1 MRLAVLALLA
11 VSVGTAFGANLA
23 DTEKLLARIKAVSK
37 EGAGNQEAGAAW
49 KELIGQGSD
58 AILPTLTAMDDATPF
73 AANWLRS
80 AITALA
86 EKEKAAGRKLPA
98 EQLEAFLKDT
108 KHLPAARRIAYE
120 LVFDA
125 DPKVADRLL
134 PMFLNDTSGE
144 MRRDAIAAAVAKAEK
159 LTGDEAKAEYVRLF
173 AFVRDEDQAKK
184 IATTLDKLDARP
196 DFKKHFGLVTEW
208 KLAGPFDSTKGAGF
222 DKAYE
227 PEKKVDLAAVY
238 KGKGDVE
245 VKWTPYTAPVNPKD
259 VEVEK
264 VGMVDLNK
272 ALAKHKDSAAYAF
285 TVVESE
291 SDRPIEVRFSC
302 ICAIKVFLNGKQ
314 LYAREEY
321 HHGQRFDQYVA
332 PATLKAG
339 KNEILVKVCQ
349 NNQTD
354 PWAQLWQF
362 QLRISDA
369 TGGAVPFK
377 TVLAAKLW
385 PQRAEAA
392 TVFGVRRLVTALGFL
407 EVGQRPSID

>member
-1 MRLAVLALLA
+1 MRLALISLLFVA
-11 VSVGTAFGANLA
+11 VGPVVAANLA
-23 DTEKLLARIKAVSK
+23 ETEKLLTRIKAVSK

-58 AILPTLTAMDDATPF
+58 AILPTLSAMDDATPF

-98 EQLEAFLKDT
+98 DKLEAFLKDT
-108 KHLPAARRIAYE
+108 KHNPGARRIAYE
-120 LVFDA
+120 LVLDA
-125 DPKVADRLL
+125 DVKAPERLL
-134 PMFLNDTSGE
+134 PMFLNDSSAE
-144 MRRDAIAAAVAKAEK
+144 MRRDAVAAAVVKAEK
-159 LTGDEAKAEYVRLF
+159 LSGDEAKTEYLRLF
-173 AFVRDEDQAKK
+173 SAVRDEDQAKK
-184 IATTLDKLDARP
+184 IATALDKLDARP
-196 DFKKHFGLVTEW
+196 DFKKHFGLITEW

-245 VKWTPYTAPVNPKD
+245 VKWTPYTAPVDAKE

-272 ALAKHKDSAAYAF
+272 GLSKHKDSAAYAF

-291 SDRPIEVRFSC
+291 ADRPVELRFSC
-302 ICAIKVFLNGKQ
+302 ICGIKVFLNGKQ

-339 KNEILVKVCQ
+339 KNEILVKICQ
-349 NNQTD
+349 NNQTE

-377 TVLAAKLW
+377 TVLAAK
-385 PQRAEAA
+385 
-392 TVFGVRRLVTALGFL
+392 
-407 EVGQRPSID
+407 